1 LLAEQAV
8 LRAFCSLQPSS
19 TGKYQNGENA
29 RKRVHFAGL
38 AAGLVRSQLCVG
50 SSLDVNQYAHSAEV
64 GEVSNG
70 REAIHQILHAS
81 SGVILMHLQ
90 IPEKNGVDAIIAIR
104 SEFPE
109 VRTSS

>member
-1 LLAEQAV
+1 MGKTQKSVFILLA
-8 LRAFCSLQPSS
+8 LC
-19 TGKYQNGENA
+19 A
-29 RKRVHFAGL
+29 RSFALGP
-38 AAGLVRSQLCVG
+38 A
-50 SSLDVNQYAHSAEV
+50 LDVSQYAHSAEA

-70 REAIHQILHAS
+70 RDAIHQIPHAL